1 MKYDKFFTLAKEA
14 GIEEAELY
22 IGSSRSL
29 SISMFHGEIE
39 NYSDNT
45 GYTILARG
53 LINGKCGTAS
63 CDVWNAEKAKYLVDE
78 IAANAKVIENEDPIF
93 IFEGSPKYKKV
104 HSYNKELGTISID
117 EKIKLLHQLEEK
129 VINSDERIKAM
140 QGVEVEYSES
150 EDSVTIIN
158 TKGLKLTQKGNYF
171 VYVASAI
178 AKEGN
183 QVKSGYD
190 LYLGNEFDKFN
201 VDELAKKVCK
211 NVISQLGGEACESG
225 NYKAVLSPNVVKSLL
240 SFYIDSADAEEIQK
254 HSSLFIDKLNQKVA
268 SSKVTVEDRPLSKNV
283 FAKSFDDEGV
293 ATYNKP
299 IIKNGVLQTYLYNLT
314 TAAKAGTTS
323 TGNAV
328 RGGGKMGTS
337 ANFLYMK
344 PGKKT
349 QEQLFQEVGN
359 GVYITEVQGL
369 HAGMNPQSGNFS
381 LQSTGYL
388 IKDGK
393 KDRGLDIITIS
404 GNLVNLFM
412 DIKEVGNDETVFPS
426 AISCPSVLIKKIA
439 VGGK

>member
-22 IGSSRSL
+22 IGCSKSL
-29 SISMFHGEIE
+29 SISLFHGEVD
-39 NYSDNT
+39 NYSDDT

-53 LINGKCGTAS
+53 LVNGKCGTAT
-63 CDVWNAEKAKYLVDE
+63 CDVWNNEKAKYLVDA
-78 IAANAKVIENEDPIF
+78 IAANAKVIENDDPIF

-104 HSYNKELGTISID
+104 HSYNKELGQISID
-117 EKIKLLHQLEEK
+117 KKLELLHQLEQK
-129 VINSDERIKAM
+129 IQVGDPRIIEV
-140 QGVEVEYSES
+140 GGVEYSES
-150 EDSVTIIN
+150 EESVTLIN
-158 TKGLKLTQKGNYF
+158 TKGLKLTQKSNYF
-171 VYVASAI
+171 VYVGSAV
-178 AKEGN
+178 AKEGE
-183 QVKSGYD
+183 QVKSGYE
-190 LYLGNEFDKFN
+190 LFLGNNFAEFN

-211 NVISQLGGEACESG
+211 TTVDQLGGEPCKSG
-225 NYKAVLSPNVVKSLL
+225 KYKAVLSPEVVKSLM
-240 SFYIDSADAEEIQK
+240 SFYVNSADAEEIQK
-254 HSSLFIDKLNQKVA
+254 HSSLFIGKLGQKVA

-314 TAAKAGTTS
+314 TAAKDGVQS
-323 TGNAV
+323 TGNAS
-328 RGGGKMGTS
+328 RGGSLIGI
-337 ANFLYMK
+337 APNFLYMK
-344 PGKKT
+344 PGKKS
-349 QEQLFQEVGN
+349 QEELFKEVGE
-359 GVYITEVQGL
+359 GVYITDVQGL

-393 KDRGLDIITIS
+393 RDRGLDIITVS
-404 GNLVNLFM
+404 GNLVDVFM

-426 AISCPSVLIKKIA
+426 GVSCPSVLIKKIN